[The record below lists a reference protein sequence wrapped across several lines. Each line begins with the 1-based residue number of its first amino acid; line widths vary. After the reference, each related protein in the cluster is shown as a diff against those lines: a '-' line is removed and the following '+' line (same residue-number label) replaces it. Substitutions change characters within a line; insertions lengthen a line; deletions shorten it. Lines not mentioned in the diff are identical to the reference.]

1 MSVSQS
7 VERVTSLHG
16 SLRVPG
22 DKSASHRALMLSA
35 LASGESTIVGL
46 SPGRDVA
53 STSAIM
59 ILLGAQRIDEDES
72 VRFLGPDAG
81 LMSTASALDCGN
93 SGTTMRLL
101 AGVVSGVLGSHILTG
116 DASLST
122 RPMDRVAAPL
132 NLMGARVHGEGEQV
146 TAPLRIEGSTSL
158 RAIEY
163 DVPVASAQVKSA
175 ILFAG
180 LVATG
185 PTSVRE
191 RVLTRTTTEDMFRQ
205 AGLTVHSRDEA
216 EGREIT
222 VRPGRPNA
230 TKWII
235 PGDPSQAAFFAVLG
249 VIHDCAV
256 LDVLNV
262 DASPQRIG
270 FVQVLQRMGATLTLA
285 NSPDGVSLHAQSSE
299 LTATDISSSEIP
311 SVDEVPVLAVA
322 AAAASGVSTFRDMA
336 ELRLKESDRFL
347 GSMELARSLGCRVWD
362 EGDDFFVEG
371 LGSATAFQPFDID
384 AGLDHRMVMASAV
397 AGCAG
402 NGCMIGG
409 TDTVSSSYPEF
420 FHDLASLS

>member
-1 MSVSQS
+1 
-7 VERVTSLHG
+7 
-16 SLRVPG
+16 
-22 DKSASHRALMLSA
+22 
-35 LASGESTIVGL
+35 
-46 SPGRDVA
+46 
-53 STSAIM
+53 
-59 ILLGAQRIDEDES
+59 
-72 VRFLGPDAG
+72 
-81 LMSTASALDCGN
+81 
-93 SGTTMRLL
+93 
-101 AGVVSGVLGSHILTG
+101 
-116 DASLST
+116 
-122 RPMDRVAAPL
+122 
-132 NLMGARVHGEGEQV
+132 
-146 TAPLRIEGSTSL
+146 
-158 RAIEY
+158 
-163 DVPVASAQVKSA
+163 
-175 ILFAG
+175 
-180 LVATG
+180 
-185 PTSVRE
+185 
-191 RVLTRTTTEDMFRQ
+191 MFRQ